1 MKRVYIDLDGV
12 LADFEKGRKNHPLG
26 NQTPYK
32 GRPDRLPG
40 LYKNLEP
47 IKRSINAVNQL
58 LKNSNFDIYFLSTA
72 PWDNPDAW
80 THKRLWIANHFDEK
94 LIRKRLILCHHK
106 NFLIGNQ
113 TMRDETKSYNS
124 YDSLMNGSDAYN
136 FLKDSF
142 RFNIPRSHNLE
153 LFMLEIIHSL
163 KFSLNQA
170 FIPTFDIGVK
180 PSIDNLNTAPLCV
193 SVK

>member
-40 LYKNLEP
+40 LFKDLEP
-47 IKRSINAVNQL
+47 IKGSIDAVNKL
-58 LKNSNFDIYFLSTA
+58 LNNPNFDVYFLSTA

-80 THKRLWIANHFDEK
+80 THKRLWIAKHFEEK
-94 LIRKRLILCHHK
+94 LIRRRLILCHHK
-106 NFLIGNQ
+106 QLLMGDYLIDDRKWNGASEFTGEWIHFGSKRFPNW
-113 TMRDETKSYNS
+113 KSVLGY
-124 YDSLMNGSDAYN
+124 L
-136 FLKDSF
+136 
-142 RFNIPRSHNLE
+142 
-153 LFMLEIIHSL
+153 
-163 KFSLNQA
+163 
-170 FIPTFDIGVK
+170 
-180 PSIDNLNTAPLCV
+180 